1 VGRLASLPARIPLF
15 PLPNAVLFPGMPL
28 PLHIFEPRY
37 RQMVRD
43 TAEGEKTIGMQLL
56 RPGWESDYAGRPP
69 VFEIGCAGVLEQCE
83 LLPDG
88 RFNILLRGVSRFRIL
103 AEHEGQPY
111 RLASVEP
118 LADATGDA
126 TELETMRPR
135 LMASIGT
142 ASDGPAVLVMQA
154 ELPHDAFVNALCQ
167 SLALTPVERQSLLDC
182 DSVLDRA
189 RRLIEILQWKALE
202 QVTGRGGAETIH

>member
-1 VGRLASLPARIPLF
+1 MGRLASLPARIPLF
-15 PLPNAVLFPGMPL
+15 PLPNVVLFPGMPL

-43 TAEGEKTIGMQLL
+43 VADGEKMIGMLLL
-56 RPGWESDYAGRPP
+56 RPGWERDYAGRPP
-69 VFEIGCAGVLEQCE
+69 VFEVGCAGVLEQCE
-83 LLPDG
+83 ALADG

-103 AEHEGQPY
+103 AEHEGEPY

-118 LADATGDA
+118 QADATGDA
-126 TELETMRPR
+126 AELEAIRPK
-135 LMASIGT
+135 LMASIGQ
-142 ASDGPAVLVMQA
+142 ASDGPSVLVMQA

-167 SLALTPVERQSLLDC
+167 SLALAPVERQSLLDC
-182 DSVLDRA
+182 DSVLERA

-202 QVTGRGGAETIH
+202 RARGKAGAETIH